1 MVAGWG
7 QGGGRAGAGALGV
20 VEGRKAAVGMYC
32 MKEE

>member
-1 MVAGWG
+1 MVVGWG
-7 QGGGRAGAGALGV
+7 LEGRAGAGALGV